1 MSEQNVATAAES
13 PVSAGDIDWSSSS
26 NDEDRAGFTPAE
38 RAKVAEPPQPP
49 PHEPDDAP
57 VEGDDTLKADNPDK
71 LAIDEDDDAPEIDAE
86 EGDEP
91 PEFWSKEK
99 KALWSKITD
108 PEVKAA
114 ILEHERTAST
124 VTSKRLEEASLKV
137 KAATEAEKAALDN
150 QAQAVQWWQTMA
162 PVLNQVVEGRWAG
175 VDWNRMAQESPAEYV
190 KFKAQYEQERG
201 VLQQMGQKHQADMQV
216 LQQRA
221 QAAEQEARRV
231 EHSKL
236 AEKYPREFGDTKAAE
251 QTYGVLSN
259 WLVSQG
265 IPSERIS
272 TIYEAPIV
280 EIVRKAYKYDQLRQ
294 KAKEVTNPKPDA
306 ASASTT
312 PKRVVPGPA
321 RSAGN
326 PTDEAHRQALGR
338 LRSGQRISEEDGRL
352 LFR

>member
-1 MSEQNVATAAES
+1 MSEQNAETATNTAPAE
-13 PVSAGDIDWSSSS
+13 IDWASSS

-38 RAKVAEPPQPP
+38 RAKVAEPPQTAPQP
-49 PHEPDDAP
+49 EPYEPDDAP
-57 VEGDDTLKADNPDK
+57 MEGDDSIKAEAEK
-71 LAIDEDDDAPEIDAE
+71 LAIDEEDPEVEGEDADQ
-86 EGDEP
+86 P

-124 VTSKRLEEASLKV
+124 VTSKRMEEAALKV
-137 KAATEAEKAALDN
+137 KAAEEASKAALDT
-150 QAQAVQWWQTMA
+150 QAQAAAWWQNMA

-175 VDWNRMAQESPAEYV
+175 VDWNRMAQESPADYV
-190 KFKAQYEQERG
+190 KYKAQYDQERG
-201 VLQQMGQKHQADMQV
+201 VLAQMAQKHQADVQM
-216 LQQRA
+216 LQARAQRA
-221 QAAEQEARRV
+221 ETEARRA
-231 EHSKL
+231 EHQKL

-259 WLVSQG
+259 WLASQG
-265 IPSERIS
+265 IPAERIS

-294 KAKEVTNPKPDA
+294 KAKGVTNPKPDA
-306 ASASTT
+306 TPASTT
-312 PKRVVPGPA
+312 PKRVVPGT
-321 RSAGN
+321 RTQGN
-326 PTDEAHRQALGR
+326 PENEAYRQALGR
-338 LRSGQRISEEDGRL
+338 LRSGDRSLSQDEKAL

>member
-1 MSEQNVATAAES
+1 MSEQSAETATNTAPAE
-13 PVSAGDIDWSSSS
+13 IDWSSSS

-38 RAKVAEPPQPP
+38 RAKVAEPPQPAP
-49 PHEPDDAP
+49 EPHEPDDAP
-57 VEGDDTLKADNPDK
+57 VEGDDTELKADEK
-71 LAIDEDDDAPEIDAE
+71 LAIDEDDDLPEGE

-124 VTSKRLEEASLKV
+124 VTSKRLEEAALKV
-137 KAATEAEKAALDN
+137 KAATEASQAALDN
-150 QAQAVQWWQTMA
+150 QAKAVQWWQTMA

-190 KFKAQYEQERG
+190 KYKAQYDQERG
-201 VLQQMGQKHQADMQV
+201 VLQQMGQKHQQDMAV

-221 QAAEQEARRV
+221 QAAEAEARRA
-231 EHSKL
+231 EHAKL

-259 WLVSQG
+259 WLAQQG
-265 IPSERIS
+265 IPAERIS

-294 KAKEVTNPKPDA
+294 KAKGVTNPKPDA
-306 ASASTT
+306 APASTT
-312 PKRVVPGPA
+312 PKRVVPGT
-321 RSAGN
+321 RTTGN
-326 PTDEAHRQALGR
+326 PENEAYRQALGR
-338 LRSGQRISEEDGRL
+338 LKSGQRISEEDGRW